1 MFFDDEDDH
10 GDDGLSGPVWFQ
22 LGRWSA
28 QRERDVDEALD
39 NLSRSFSSYQPAQ
52 TVVYTHE
59 LNALIAERDSLHQQ
73 VRALRQQVQQH
84 ATQITHDH
92 DYAMAVIEAK
102 TNHIDEL
109 ETDVERYQKYLE
121 TERERHDVTAKVK
134 QFVTW
139 RCFDI
144 IKYVEQGLAGEPEFR
159 ELTQLTKE
167 FYRGY
172 SPASHSLRS
181 NPELRRRV
189 QVLTDAL
196 DQKCKK

>member
-1 MFFDDEDDH
+1 MFDDEDDH
-10 GDDGLSGPVWFQ
+10 DDGGLSGPVWFQ
-22 LGRWSA
+22 FGRWAEQEA
-28 QRERDVDEALD
+28 QQTSRILD
-39 NLSRSFSSYQPAQ
+39 NLSRSFFSYQPAQ
-52 TVVYTHE
+52 TIVDTHE

-73 VRALRQQVQQH
+73 VRALRQQVHQQ
-84 ATQITHDH
+84 ATQITQEQ
-92 DYAMAVIEAK
+92 DYALAVFEDK
-102 TNHIDEL
+102 DNHIEEL

-121 TERERHDVTAKVK
+121 TERRRHNVTAEVK

-139 RCFDI
+139 RCYDI
-144 IKYVEQGLAGEPEFR
+144 IKYVEHGLAHEPEFR

-172 SPASHSLRS
+172 SPANDSLRS
-181 NPELRRRV
+181 NPELHRRV